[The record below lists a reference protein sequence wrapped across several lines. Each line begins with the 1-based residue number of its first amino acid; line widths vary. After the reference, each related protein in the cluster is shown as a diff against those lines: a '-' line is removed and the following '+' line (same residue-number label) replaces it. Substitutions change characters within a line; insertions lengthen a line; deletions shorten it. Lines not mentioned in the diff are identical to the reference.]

1 MSPMVITCQ
10 AVVNPREDS
19 TEREPRENAGK
30 GGGRVLNS
38 SSPEGTV
45 LVHRASGRLP
55 VATIAPNKAEQGS
68 YLPVLKIVS
77 KAQKTPE
84 KVKEEEVREE
94 GKGPKTSRNA
104 LEKLTAAVRSMEELY
119 SFNRNEW
126 KRKSDPLPLLT
137 DSHVLS
143 LIASEEREGAGGA
156 DPDKLS
162 RRLGEPEE
170 PRGVGNKGG
179 VVLRGGPERLQRR
192 NSNPSTESVSARAAA
207 FENLARER
215 PRSLYIPP
223 VHKDVDRTQPLPPLP
238 SPRLHQ
244 HGPPRHSGLLGGL
257 RASSGKTHQLVSG
270 KRQQDAS
277 QPHSLLHAPD
287 GPPGAWVLPVS
298 G

>member
-1 MSPMVITCQ
+1 MYLNNDLHPSSQPFSP
-10 AVVNPREDS
+10 
-19 TEREPRENAGK
+19 
-30 GGGRVLNS
+30 
-38 SSPEGTV
+38 
-45 LVHRASGRLP
+45 
-55 VATIAPNKAEQGS
+55 TIAPNKPEQGS

-156 DPDKLS
+156 DPDKLA
-162 RRLGEPEE
+162 RRLGEAEE
-170 PRGVGNKGG
+170 PRGMGNKGG

-223 VHKDVDRTQPLPPLP
+223 VHKDVDRTQPLSHWPE
-238 SPRLHQ
+238 
-244 HGPPRHSGLLGGL
+244 
-257 RASSGKTHQLVSG
+257 
-270 KRQQDAS
+270 
-277 QPHSLLHAPD
+277 
-287 GPPGAWVLPVS
+287 
-298 G
+298 